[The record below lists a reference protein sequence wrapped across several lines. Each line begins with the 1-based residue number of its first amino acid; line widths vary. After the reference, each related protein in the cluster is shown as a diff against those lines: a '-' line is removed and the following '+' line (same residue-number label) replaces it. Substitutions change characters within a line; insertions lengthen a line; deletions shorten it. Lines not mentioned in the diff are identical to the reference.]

1 MKMQYIIS
9 TFSVIV
15 MIVIFYA
22 SSLLAQNEPM
32 QEKNQIK
39 NLENSEVKTKLQT
52 KDHGSGFVD
61 ANGDGFNDNAPDIDG
76 DGIPNGRDEDYSGS
90 KSRKGNDGTK
100 GFVDLNGDGLNDNA
114 FDSDG
119 DGVPNGKDPDFIRP
133 QDGTGQ
139 KNTNG
144 KNIQSKF
151 GGNKYGPGNGTGN
164 NGIGPKDGSGNGSGS
179 GSGNGTGTC
188 DGTGPKGN
196 RGGRK

>member
-1 MKMQYIIS
+1 MKKQNLIS
-9 TFSVIV
+9 TLTV
-15 MIVIFYA
+15 MVLAIFVL
-22 SSLLAQNEPM
+22 SSNLLAQGEQK

-39 NLENSEVKTKLQT
+39 SQVKTNQ
-52 KDHGSGFVD
+52 HGSGFLD
-61 ANGDGFNDNAPDIDG
+61 ANKDGYNDNAPDADG

-90 KSRKGNDGTK
+90 KFRKGNDGTK

-119 DGVPNGKDPDFIRP
+119 DGIPNGKDPDFVKP

-139 KNTNG
+139 KNMKG
-144 KNIQSKF
+144 KNTQSKF
-151 GGNKYGPGNGTGN
+151 GGNKYGPGNGTGT
-164 NGIGPKDGSGNGSGS
+164 GIGPKDGTGNGSGS
-179 GSGNGTGTC
+179 GSGTDTGNC